1 MTTLTAVAVA
11 LVALGTLA
19 AARTG
24 DGLVRT
30 TTVTDGVP
38 LTVVRASGD
47 AGARPG
53 AVVVHGFAGSARL
66 MLPFADTLAR
76 NGYVVVLPDLAGHG
90 ASTRRMADPLP
101 DLDTA
106 VRFLRAQAG
115 VDARRIVLIGHSR
128 GASAVSTYAGSH
140 RDIAATVAISL
151 GEAPERMP
159 RNLLVLYGQREFPIF
174 ATAARETLERP
185 DPTATVTTGRTYGSV
200 ADGSARRA
208 DPVPGVEHVS
218 ILFSGTAHG
227 WTLAWLDA
235 AVRPDSPLGT
245 VHPTDRLW
253 PAGLLLLGLLV
264 GFVPLAGL
272 LFRRPAAV
280 APRVTPVGPARV
292 GVAMG
297 AGLGAG
303 AVVGVVANE
312 PVLGLAVGGYTAVV
326 LLAFGVAIALAAG
339 RPRFGRPA
347 WSMLARVGL
356 LAGYATAMV
365 AVPIQVGLTW
375 VVPNVARL
383 VPLVA
388 VGVAVWVLFGAA
400 ERVAGGWWY
409 LHGAVLAAAVGLLL
423 ALTVT
428 GFGPGFLLLVLPLL
442 VGLLAIG
449 AGVAAVLRRLAVPPW
464 LAAAV
469 AAPVLAWTVATTL
482 PLA

>member
-1 MTTLTAVAVA
+1 MTTLTALAVA
-11 LVALGTLA
+11 LVAVGALA

-115 VDARRIVLIGHSR
+115 VDGQRIVLIGHSR

-140 RDIAATVAISL
+140 RDISL
-151 GEAPERMP
+151 GEAPQRLP
-159 RNLLVLYGQREFPIF
+159 RNLLVLYGQREFPVF
-174 ATAARETLERP
+174 AAAAQETLERP
-185 DPTATVTTGRTYGSV
+185 DPTATVSTGHTYGSV
-200 ADGSARRA
+200 ADGSAHRA

-235 AVRPDSPLGT
+235 AVRPDGPLGT
-245 VHPTDRLW
+245 VQPTDRLW
-253 PAGLLLLGLLV
+253 PASLLLLGLLV
-264 GFVPLAGL
+264 GFVPLAVL
-272 LFRRPAAV
+272 LFRPTAAV

-326 LLAFGVAIALAAG
+326 LLAFGVAIAVAAG
-339 RPRFGRPA
+339 WPRFGRPA
-347 WSMLARVGL
+347 WSMLVRVGL

-400 ERVAGGWWY
+400 ERVAGGRWY
-409 LHGAVLAAAVGLLL
+409 LHGAVLAASVGLLL
-423 ALTVT
+423 ALTVA